1 MATNNFKPFA
11 AGAGANVTA
20 QADYEALA
28 ALVSGFT
35 AGKASSAQ
43 VNKAL
48 RQSTVLASVLAQ
60 FIANTT
66 GKDVLD
72 DGNTATVLT
81 NLIAAL
87 KTNGALSFLQTANNF
102 SEIKSAG
109 ATAVS
114 AALANLGLSDSGIS
128 KLTAFTSSGTFTAK
142 YTGWYKIT
150 GTAGG
155 GGGAGAYATAGFSS
169 GGGGAAGGTFVYLQY
184 LETGDTVTVTIGA
197 GGAGATGS
205 APQATTGGNTYWGTS
220 VYATGGIGGFGTA
233 ASCAGGNG
241 GTGKN
246 GIANFLGGYGTDG
259 TISGTTTYLVTGNGG
274 SSFWGGGGR
283 AGISSGIGGQAYGSG
298 GGAAYDINA
307 SSASFTGG
315 AGKSGYLQ
323 VEFVI

>member
-11 AGAGANVTA
+11 VGAGANVTA

-72 DGNTATVLT
+72 NGDTTTLLN

-114 AALANLGLSDSGIS
+114 AALANLNLGDGSALPVGVPIPYPVATPPAGWLKCNGAVFSATLYPKLAGVFPALTLPDLRGQFIRGWDDGRGVDINRTILTMQTATSIRTAALDYSGSDAAYS
-128 KLTAFTSSGTFTAK
+128 TSLV
-142 YTGWYKIT
+142 
-150 GTAGG
+150 GTAYSQPDSVTKTQPTGANAPNNSVLGG
-155 GGGAGAYATAGFSS
+155 VLADNAM
-169 GGGGAAGGTFVYLQY
+169 
-184 LETGDTVTVTIGA
+184 
-197 GGAGATGS
+197 
-205 APQATTGGNTYWGTS
+205 QATQMNTAISDYS
-220 VYATGGIGGFGTA
+220 VWISVRPCNISFNYIVRA
-233 ASCAGGNG
+233 A
-241 GTGKN
+241 
-246 GIANFLGGYGTDG
+246 
-259 TISGTTTYLVTGNGG
+259 
-274 SSFWGGGGR
+274 
-283 AGISSGIGGQAYGSG
+283 
-298 GGAAYDINA
+298 
-307 SSASFTGG
+307 
-315 AGKSGYLQ
+315 
-323 VEFVI
+323 

>member
-11 AGAGANVTA
+11 VGAGANVTA

-72 DGNTATVLT
+72 NGDTTTLLN
-81 NLIAAL
+81 NLITAL

-114 AALANLGLSDSGIS
+114 AAIANLGISANLIPVGIPLPWS
-128 KLTAFTSSGTFTAK
+128 TAIPP
-142 YTGWYKIT
+142 TGWLKC
-150 GTAGG
+150 
-155 GGGAGAYATAGFSS
+155 
-169 GGGGAAGGTFVYLQY
+169 
-184 LETGDTVTVTIGA
+184 
-197 GGAGATGS
+197 
-205 APQATTGGNTYWGTS
+205 N
-220 VYATGGIGGFGTA
+220 
-233 ASCAGGNG
+233 
-241 GTGKN
+241 
-246 GIANFLGGYGTDG
+246 
-259 TISGTTTYLVTGNGG
+259 G
-274 SSFWGGGGR
+274 SSFSTATYPNLAIAYPSGILPDLRGEFIRGWDDGRGVDTGR
-283 AGISSGIGGQAYGSG
+283 AIISNQSGAIQSHSHVVIAFDSWDTTVFNYNDKLGDYISST
-298 GGAAYDINA
+298 DNA
-307 SSASFTGG
+307 VG
-315 AGKSGYLQ
+315 AGNANQNGLLQ
-323 VEFVI
+323 TSRYSTVSAGSAETRPLNIAFSYIVRAA